1 MPTNKEIKHETIT
14 DHCIEQLWGK
24 DKNGNNLSYI
34 YNKFNLEKLK
44 HLPSAYKNQ
53 INDYLLELIAKDSSE
68 NAKTLYETVFKSLE
82 INLSKKYKP

>member
-1 MPTNKEIKHETIT
+1 MNPSYFLPLLNSLIVFNDKVTYQDFSLMPTNKEIKHETIT

-53 INDYLLELIAKDSSE
+53 INDY
-68 NAKTLYETVFKSLE
+68 
-82 INLSKKYKP
+82 